1 MVAGTAHERF
11 TPHSKEEAAA
21 IADHNAELWA
31 LWNAFDVPTDAP
43 PNASAHA
50 VSSHTKQQPKG
61 TTMDMD
67 IDLTADRG
75 EVLADLTD
83 WVAAHKDEIEALPE
97 ENRVEVMTNIYNAL
111 RIIEDDGVVVLTEDT
126 SWTAFKDRPSS
137 YLIPDVD
144 KLAERA
150 AVYADPATVD
160 HIDAAVQGKA
170 FDTYLV
176 TGDATEELQ
185 PVLPAFAAAY
195 REMHD
200 HELVEIPK
208 EMGKYVA
215 GWADSGLDPD
225 VMRDRLINTVADP
238 AETARFEREDI
249 ARMAALDGIPER
261 DLTAF
266 ENVAHD
272 IRQSTMEDIS
282 GDRSGPEGLFTQL
295 DMALYEL
302 DSADSRFE
310 QRQAWEKAA
319 DEIVV
324 LSELRTEGKLTEQ
337 GAEMYDAFVPALVEQ
352 HRAKMIASY
361 DQVAH
366 YHASFEANDPTVP
379 DDQKEAEENALYA
392 DAAARRTVFEA
403 ATADMPNDQTVYYE
417 ALAKAADAY
426 RDLQLDLGK
435 VERVIIDNSK
445 VYSTDG
451 VSQVLQETVDTIA
464 QTGRPDLVNNEISRN
479 VLSAFVALE
488 GKDAMRDIAQGNVA
502 PLAAYVDTPE
512 NQEVAAK
519 ELLTAAKQVDVGLNA
534 DEIQKGLETIDPS
547 LSIDTGLSI

>member
-1 MVAGTAHERF
+1 MTPIPQDEEFA
-11 TPHSKEEAAA
+11 PHSEEEVAAL
-21 IADHNAELWA
+21 ADHNAELWA
-31 LWNAFDVPTDAP
+31 LWNAFDVPADAP
-43 PNASAHA
+43 PNTAPHLGASH
-50 VSSHTKQQPKG
+50 QPKG

-67 IDLTADRG
+67 FDVTADRG
-75 EVLADLTD
+75 EVLANLTD
-83 WVAAHKDEIEALPE
+83 WVAANKAEIEALPE

-111 RIIEDDGVVVLTEDT
+111 RIIEDDGTVALTEDT

-150 AVYADPATVD
+150 AVYADPAAADT
-160 HIDAAVQGKA
+160 IDKAVNGTA

-176 TGDATEELQ
+176 TGDATDALQ

-208 EMGKYVA
+208 EMDKYVS
-215 GWADSGLDPD
+215 GWADSGLDAD
-225 VMRDRLINTVADP
+225 QMRDRLINAVDDP

-249 ARMAALDGIPER
+249 ARLAALEGVPER
-261 DLTAF
+261 DLTTF
-266 ENVAHD
+266 NKVAAE
-272 IRQSTMEDIS
+272 IRETTFAELEDDYKGPDST
-282 GDRSGPEGLFTQL
+282 FTAL
-295 DMALYEL
+295 DFAYLQAESAGNRL
-302 DSADSRFE
+302 DAVES
-310 QRQAWEKAA
+310 WEKAA
-319 DEIVV
+319 DELVA
-324 LSELRTEGKLTEQ
+324 LSELKEQGRLTETE
-337 GAEMYDAFVPALVEQ
+337 AATYDAFVPALVEQ
-352 HRAKMIASY
+352 YGTRMAAAYDKMAS
-361 DQVAH
+361 H
-366 YHASFEANDPTVP
+366 HARFDLNDPTVP
-379 DDQKEAEENALYA
+379 ADQKEAEDNALYA
-392 DAAARRTVFEA
+392 DAAARRAKFEA
-403 ATADMPNDQTVYYE
+403 ATADMPNDQTVYFE
-417 ALAKAADAY
+417 ALAKAAEQY

-445 VYSTDG
+445 VYSADG

-479 VLSAFVALE
+479 VLTAFVALE

-519 ELLTAAKQVDVGLNA
+519 ELLTAARQVDVGLNPN
-534 DEIQKGLETIDPS
+534 EIQKGLETIDPS
-547 LSIDTGLSI
+547 LSVETGLSI